1 MRLIWRLGWRAV
13 HVGKINYKPR
23 SISDSLVF
31 QRKCLTRV
39 FFMKYNKWNSFYSN
53 FVFYII
59 CPGRISGVAS
69 HGHGAS
75 SLSLWGEEWLVL
87 GCHYKSIMWH
97 LYKQHERSSVF
108 IINAHQASAMAR
120 WEDSLDLLSALETNQ
135 AAMQGVLGGAAARWF
150 SSTGAMLLTGTSKH
164 GHVWNPCVGPPV
176 CCTVGNQLQPLT
188 IFIFS

>member
-1 MRLIWRLGWRAV
+1 MRFIWRLGWRAV

-31 QRKCLTRV
+31 QRTCLMRV

-69 HGHGAS
+69 HGHGVS
-75 SLSLWGEEWLVL
+75 SLSLWGEGWLGL

-97 LYKQHERSSVF
+97 LYKQHERSSAF
-108 IINAHQASAMAR
+108 IISAHQASAMAR
-120 WEDSLDLLSALETNQ
+120 WEDSLDLLSPLETNQ
-135 AAMQGVLGGAAARWF
+135 AAMQGAQLYCCSAAYRAIQAGACLKPPGWTCSVLHCWEPAAASEDF
-150 SSTGAMLLTGTSKH
+150 HLLLKLTS
-164 GHVWNPCVGPPV
+164 CEA
-176 CCTVGNQLQPLT
+176 
-188 IFIFS
+188 